1 MGDTLHTSLWP
12 RFFFTG
18 LASLSFLVLLAR
30 LVDVSLIRGGYY
42 QTLAQQNRIRALPV
56 YAPRGLLFDRT
67 GAAFVENEETKR
79 VARFE
84 QGKPVEFTD
93 KEEATHETE
102 VVIPSWKRVYPLG
115 EAVAH
120 IVGYIGQVSK
130 DEVGE
135 KGCLRPGGGVSDPE
149 GQGSVY
155 ELGDLVGR
163 MGAEKAFDCQLR
175 GKNGEELVEVDAK
188 GNKVRVL
195 GRREPEKGQD
205 IILSLD
211 AGLQKAA
218 RSALGEKRGAIV
230 ALSPRTGEVLAL
242 VSSPTFNPDTI
253 SVDYPKLST
262 DPNIPLFN
270 RALGGAYP
278 PGSTFKIVTAAA
290 GLEEGKIDERT
301 TFVDPGVLEVG
312 GQKFAN
318 WYFTQYGKTEGE
330 INLVRAI
337 TRSTDTF
344 FYKVGEWVGVDKLS
358 DWANKF
364 GLGEKTEI
372 GLGGETAGLVP
383 SPSWKE
389 RVKGERWFLGNTY
402 HLSIGQADLTASP
415 LQITRMTAVIA
426 NGGKLCKPTIQSLVT
441 SHQSPACNDVGLS
454 QETINLISQGMIGA
468 CSPGGTAFPLFD
480 FKVKSEHE
488 PADAPPREIQVACKT
503 GTAQFGDPQD
513 RTHAWLTAFAP
524 APSVLSAVE
533 GQPEIVVTALIEA
546 GGEGSY
552 VAAPVVKQVLEEWF
566 SR

>member
-1 MGDTLHTSLWP
+1 MERDTLHTSEWP
-12 RFFFTG
+12 KFFFTG
-18 LASLSFLVLLAR
+18 LVSLSFLVLLGR

-42 QTLAQQNRIRALPV
+42 QTLAKQNRIRAIPV

-67 GAAFVENEETKR
+67 GAALVENEETKR
-79 VARFE
+79 VVRFE
-84 QGKPVEFTD
+84 QGKPVEFID
-93 KEEATHETE
+93 KEEATQETE

-120 IVGYIGQVSK
+120 IVGYLGQASK

-135 KGCLRPGGGVSDPE
+135 RGC
-149 GQGSVY
+149 QGSIY

-163 MGAEKAFDCQLR
+163 MGAEAAFDCELR

-195 GRREPEKGQD
+195 GRREPEKGHD

-218 RSALGEKRGAIV
+218 RSALGEQKGAVV

-242 VSSPTFNPDTI
+242 VSSPTFDPNTI

-262 DPNIPLFN
+262 DSNIPLFN

-290 GLEEGKIDERT
+290 GLEEGKINEQT

-312 GQKFAN
+312 GQTFAN
-318 WYFTQYGKTEGE
+318 WYYNQYGKTEGE

-358 DWANKF
+358 AWAKRF

-372 GLGGETAGLVP
+372 GLVGETAGLVP

-426 NGGKLCKPTIQSLVT
+426 NGGKLCKPTIQVSGVRGQG
-441 SHQSPACNDVGLS
+441 SGCQDVGLS
-454 QETINLISQGMIGA
+454 QKTIDLITQGMIGA

-488 PADAPPREIQVACKT
+488 PASAPARSIQVACKT
-503 GTAQFGDPQD
+503 GTAQFGDPKD

-524 APSVLSAVE
+524 ASTDSGGNPA
-533 GQPEIVVTALIEA
+533 EIVVVTALIEA

-552 VAAPVVKQVLEEWF
+552 VAAPVVKEVLEEWF